1 MENLDLSIVLP
12 AHNEGKNLPGVLQ
25 GLKKVL
31 NEANIKSEI
40 IIVDNG
46 SDDNTPDILES
57 LKGEIG
63 ELKTLR
69 IEEVGA
75 GIGTIRGLE
84 VAQAPILGFMDADGQ
99 VRPEDVVKVFLK
111 LKNDNLDLGKGTRVG
126 RFFSLER
133 KILSK
138 VYNFL
143 FQLMFR
149 SPFKDI
155 NGSPKFFTRR
165 FYEAIKPVSKDWFLD
180 AEIMLKAQRGKYA
193 VGEVPIVYL
202 ERKGG
207 GSNVSILTIFEFL
220 KNMFYWFLFKR

>member
-1 MENLDLSIVLP
+1 MEKLDLSIVLP
-12 AHNEGKNLPGVLQ
+12 AHNEGKNLPGVLR
-25 GLKKVL
+25 GLKEAL
-31 NEANIKSEI
+31 NQANIKSEI
-40 IIVDNG
+40 IVVDNG
-46 SDDNTPDILES
+46 SIDNTPAVLQS
-57 LKGEIG
+57 LKKEIN
-63 ELKTLR
+63 ELRTLR

-75 GIGTIRGLE
+75 GIGTIKGLE
-84 VAQAPILGFMDADGQ
+84 AAQGPILGFMDADGQ
-99 VRPEDVVKVFLK
+99 VRPEDIIKVFLK
-111 LKNDNLDLGKGTRVG
+111 LKDDNLDLCKGTRMG
-126 RFFSLER
+126 RFFSLQR

-143 FQLMFR
+143 FRLMFR

-180 AEIMLKAQRGKYA
+180 AEIMLKAQKGKYA

-207 GSNVSILTIFEFL
+207 GSNVSILTVFEFL